1 MIMDNFK
8 RGCLFSLFAGV
19 VCLTSAVQGGRPDW
33 EQRGVDWLAGPGGH
47 IKSISYPQGTSL
59 PLLVGPGA
67 RESATAR
74 RRALPAEPAPWFDL
88 FSDESGAAA
97 NIAQTVESPP
107 VAGFVPWV
115 AVAVTDKRSDDFDW
129 VAEAHSSVV
138 GKYLTK
144 NPDADFTI
152 GLLDTGASVHL
163 MGYAAANQTGIYA
176 ADLLTP
182 NFVELVGA
190 TSSTLAWVS
199 QPLAVFMDGLAA
211 IDPNGMRV
219 DDSNMVGQSNV
230 SIIVGEAPEPNQAD
244 LPTVVGSPMSVY
256 FATVIRNDRPI
267 TVTYDG
273 NDYTGPDIHFYGHED
288 SQIPDYANSI
298 PLNLIPTGAADIQ
311 YLPDFEA
318 LMEFVLRPGSPSV
331 IGGFLQSLFFVA
343 SVDLHD
349 GPRSAIDKQR
359 FMLDT
364 GAQITVIGSGVAS
377 RLGLDPAHPDFE
389 VDIED
394 ATGEVT
400 IQAGFYLDSL
410 EIPALGGWLTFTD
423 VPVVLLDVASPEGGT
438 MDGIIGTNLFV
449 DFNLVLR
456 GGGLFGQD
464 PPSLEFERIPAR
476 LAADIAPPEGDG
488 VVDYRDLAALAQAWL
503 STSASPDWNAR
514 ADIGPL
520 ETPDGRV
527 DFLDLAVLA
536 EFWLVGIVR

>member
-1 MIMDNFK
+1 MDNFK
-8 RGCLFSLFAGV
+8 RRCLFSLFAGV
-19 VCLTSAVQGGRPDW
+19 VCLTSAVQGGRPGW
-33 EQRGVDWLAGPGGH
+33 EQHNVDWLAGPGGH

-59 PLLVGPGA
+59 PLLVGPDA

-74 RRALPAEPAPWFDL
+74 RRALPAEPAVWFDL
-88 FSDESGAAA
+88 FSSESSVPADV
-97 NIAQTVESPP
+97 AQTVESPP
-107 VAGFVPWV
+107 VAGFVPWI

-129 VAEAHSSVV
+129 VAEAHSSVI

-144 NPDADFTI
+144 NPQTDFTI
-152 GLLDTGASVHL
+152 GLFDTGASVHL
-163 MGYAAANQTGIYA
+163 MGYAAASRTGIYD
-176 ADLLTP
+176 ADLVTANP
-182 NFVELVGA
+182 VELTGA
-190 TSSTLAWVS
+190 TNSVLAWVS

-211 IDPNGMRV
+211 IDPNGTRV

-230 SIIVGEAPEPNQAD
+230 SIIVGDEPAPGVKD
-244 LPTVVGSPMSVY
+244 LPTAIGSPMGVY
-256 FATVIRNDRPI
+256 FAAVIRNDRPI

-273 NDYTGPDIHFYGHED
+273 NDYTGPDIHFYSHED
-288 SQIPDYANSI
+288 LRIPDYANSI

-311 YLPDFEA
+311 YLPDFED
-318 LMEFVLRPGSPSV
+318 LMEFVFQPGSPSV
-331 IGGFLQSLFFVA
+331 IGGFLQSLFFMG

-349 GPRSAIDKQR
+349 GIRSAIDRSR

-389 VDIED
+389 IDIED

-438 MDGIIGTNLFV
+438 LDGIIGMNLFV

-456 GGGLFGQD
+456 GGGLIGQD
-464 PPSLEFERIPAR
+464 PPALEFERIPAR

-488 VVDYRDLAALAQAWL
+488 IVDYRDLAALAQAWL

-514 ADIGPL
+514 ADIGPW
-520 ETPDGRV
+520 EAPDGRV
-527 DFLDLAVLA
+527 DLLDLAVLG
-536 EFWLVGIVR
+536 EFWLVGIAR